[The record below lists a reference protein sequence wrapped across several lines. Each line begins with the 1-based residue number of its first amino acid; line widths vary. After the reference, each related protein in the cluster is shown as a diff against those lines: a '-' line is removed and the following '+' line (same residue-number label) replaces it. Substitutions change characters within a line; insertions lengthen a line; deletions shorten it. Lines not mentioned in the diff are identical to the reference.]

1 MLKKCYCTRVC
12 PTCINGG
19 DIKSQLK
26 NCRGELV
33 RQKKKSSRKCLHKK
47 KATNCRHKKHAC
59 FGHQTKGV
67 GGHIFGSGL
76 ITSQLVPALTWHQI
90 LYGQKSSPDAV

>member
-33 RQKKKSSRKCLHKK
+33 RQKKKVPGSVCIRRKQL
-47 KATNCRHKKHAC
+47 TVGTRNMHAL
-59 FGHQTKGV
+59 GTKPRGW
-67 GGHIFGSGL
+67 GGIYL
-76 ITSQLVPALTWHQI
+76 EVA
-90 LYGQKSSPDAV
+90 